1 MTLIDLYVTEVGK
14 RLPLRSRKDIE
25 AELRSTLE
33 DMLEDRSQKAGR
45 PADDAMVSDLLTEY
59 GPPDQVAATYQTTQ
73 YLIGPRLYPLFLR
86 VLKIVLTVVSVV
98 LLVTM
103 GIQVGSQQ
111 LQGLELARAIG
122 AGLLN
127 ILGAALSAFGNI
139 ALVFAI
145 IERVAPDRQFQLD
158 KEKEEWNPASLLKEA
173 AKPELKLWEPI
184 TTILFTVAAMV
195 LFNGYPQLIGFNF
208 VRSGQWT
215 SIPMLT
221 AAFFR
226 WLPYINLLWVLQ
238 IGLQL
243 VLLRQGRWQL
253 ATRWFSVVLDLGGIA
268 ISYMLLT
275 GPSIVSLSPA
285 ALQATGLF
293 DATQI
298 AGLSTAVQA
307 GVPAIIGLIMVLQ
320 AIDVVK
326 DVVTLALK
334 RR

>member
-14 RLPLRSRKDIE
+14 RLPMRSRKDIE

-33 DMLEDRSQKAGR
+33 DMLEDRSRKAGK
-45 PADDAMVSDLLTEY
+45 PADDAMVSDLLKEY
-59 GPPDQVAATYQTTQ
+59 GPPDQVAATYHSTR
-73 YLIGPRLYPLFLR
+73 YLIGPRIYPFFLR
-86 VLKIVLTVVSVV
+86 VLKIVLTVLTVV

-111 LQGLELARAIG
+111 LHGLELARAIG
-122 AGLLN
+122 TGLLN

-145 IERVAPDRQFQLD
+145 IERVAPDKQFQLD
-158 KEKEEWNPASLLKEA
+158 EEKKEWDPVSLLKEA

-184 TTILFTVAAMV
+184 TTILFTVAAMI
-195 LFNGYPQLIGFNF
+195 LFNGYPQLIGINF
-208 VRSGQWT
+208 VRNGQWT

-221 AAFFR
+221 EAFFR
-226 WLPYINLLWVLQ
+226 WLPYMNVLWVLQ
-238 IGLQL
+238 IALHL

-253 ATRWFSVVLDLGGIA
+253 ATRWFSVGLDLGGIL
-268 ISYMLLT
+268 ISYMLLS
-275 GPSIVSLSPA
+275 GPSIVSVSPN

-293 DATQI
+293 DAAQA
-298 AGLSTAVQA
+298 AGLSAAVQGGA
-307 GVPAIIGLIMVLQ
+307 PAIIALVMVLQ

-326 DVVTLALK
+326 DIVTLILK